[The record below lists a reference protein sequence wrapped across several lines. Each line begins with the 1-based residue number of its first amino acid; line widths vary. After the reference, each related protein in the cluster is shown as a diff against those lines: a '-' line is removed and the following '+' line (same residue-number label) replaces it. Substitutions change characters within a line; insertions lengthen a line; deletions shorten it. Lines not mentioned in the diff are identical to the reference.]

1 MKYRFQAGDEPEWL
15 DIVADSLS
23 EAKEKFF
30 RSKQLTI
37 RSPDGDVVSDYT
49 KKTALRC
56 LEHGD
61 TPLCYLIQGVH
72 FDARLEV

>member
-30 RSKQLTI
+30 RSKQLTV
-37 RSPDGDVVSDYT
+37 SVGGDVVSDYT